1 MFKKLR
7 HLITEGVFALP
18 KRCVVLLTLTWW
30 KSLLAL
36 SRTTD
41 PPFPHPFQD
50 GGRRQRRC
58 SLEIVLFIIICE
70 VDELFIEPNVNVVT
84 SNKCLFQIFNSVIKT
99 VVFYYMSIRVINR
112 NKNRKLLYNLF

>member
-7 HLITEGVFALP
+7 HLITEGYFALP
-18 KRCVVLLTLTWW
+18 KSCVVLLTLTRW

-41 PPFPHPFQD
+41 SSFPHPFQD
-50 GGRRQRRC
+50 GRC
-58 SLEIVLFIIICE
+58 SLEIVLFIIICD
-70 VDELFIEPNVNVVT
+70 VGELFMEPNVNVVT
-84 SNKCLFQIFNSVIKT
+84 SNKCLFQIFNSVSKT
-99 VVFYYMSIRVINR
+99 VVFYYMSIQVINR